1 MATGVSFQTLIL
13 HKNIYNAPIKYIL
26 VLQIE
31 LVVPNIF
38 RLVLFTKK
46 WCLFG
51 APYLISDIFELLT
64 VPPNAPF
71 WFYLNVTIL
80 KPC

>member
-1 MATGVSFQTLIL
+1 MAAGVSFQTLIL

-26 VLQIE
+26 ALQIE

-46 WCLFG
+46 WCLE
-51 APYLISDIFELLT
+51 PLI
-64 VPPNAPF
+64 
-71 WFYLNVTIL
+71 
-80 KPC
+80 